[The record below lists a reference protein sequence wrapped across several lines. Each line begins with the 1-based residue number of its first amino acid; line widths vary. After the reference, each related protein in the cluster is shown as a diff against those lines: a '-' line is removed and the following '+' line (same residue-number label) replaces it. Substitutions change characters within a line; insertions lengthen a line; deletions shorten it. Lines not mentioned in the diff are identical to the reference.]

1 VPTTQQRVPE
11 IDLMALGDMPD
22 PYGVLAEVREMSP
35 LVRTPLG
42 AWGVTRHE
50 DVSALLR
57 DKRLGHEFPREY
69 MTFVFGAGPLVD
81 AQLNMLLNR
90 DAPDHTR
97 LRKLMS
103 RAFSGIVV
111 RKLQDHVRDLV
122 DELLD
127 AALERGS
134 MDVVSELAYPLP
146 IRMICELLGI
156 DRVDRDEVR
165 RNVDGL
171 IGRDFPA
178 AHRSAGWLR
187 DYIGSVLT
195 DRRPDP
201 DGDLLARMLAAE
213 DGEDAFTHDEM
224 VDNALLVFFAGFETV
239 RGLISNGIH
248 ALLEHPDE
256 WRRLRAD
263 PSLAPLAVEE
273 FLRYDTPVPAVNRI
287 TLEPVEI
294 GGRTIKAKH
303 WVILLLNS
311 ANRDPSAFAD
321 PDRLDIGRKPNPH
334 VGFGGG
340 IHHCMG
346 AMLARLEGEVVFGR
360 LAERVATLEAAGLPR
375 RYHGSRSFAELP
387 VFLTR
392 ADASPR
398 PAVYVS

>member
-1 VPTTQQRVPE
+1 VTTEKRVPE
-11 IDLMALGDMPD
+11 FDLMMLNGCED
-22 PYGVLAEVREMSP
+22 PYAILAELRETSP
-35 LVRTPLG
+35 LVRSTLG

-57 DKRLGHEFPREY
+57 DKRLGHELPREY
-69 MTFVFGAGPLVD
+69 MTFVFGEGPLVD

-111 RKLQDHVRDLV
+111 RRLQDHVRDLV

-127 AALERGS
+127 PALERGEI
-134 MDVVSELAYPLP
+134 DVVSELAYPLP

-156 DRVDRDEVR
+156 VHVDRDEVR
-165 RNVDGL
+165 RKVDVL

-187 DYIGSVLT
+187 EYIGSVLA

-201 DGDLLARMLAAE
+201 DGDLLSRMLAAE
-213 DGEDAFTHDEM
+213 DGTDAFTHDEM

-239 RGLISNGIH
+239 RGLIGNGIH
-248 ALLEHPDE
+248 ALIEHPDQF
-256 WRRLRAD
+256 RRLQSD

-273 FLRYDTPVPAVNRI
+273 FLRYDTPVGAVNRI
-287 TLEPVEI
+287 TLEPLEI
-294 GGRTIKAKH
+294 GGRPIKAKH
-303 WVILLLNS
+303 WVILMLTS

-321 PDRLDIGRKPNPH
+321 PDSLDIGRKPNPH

-360 LAERVATLEAAGLPR
+360 LAQRVATLEAAAPPR
-375 RYHGSRSFAELP
+375 RYDRSRSFAELP
-387 VFLTR
+387 VVLTR
-392 ADASPR
+392 ADASSR
-398 PAVYVS
+398 GSVYVS